1 MLADLEILNLPKV
14 SLETKELLPEY
25 SGIYYVVDENKLVW
39 YVGKAKNI
47 RKRWQGKS
55 HHRIYQLK
63 QLRHKNFN
71 IYYEK
76 VNSSQL
82 VLREKQQIEK
92 YSPHLNN
99 SPVKTK
105 KVRPTET
112 LLRETIAKIR
122 DFAFILGVE
131 PPRREVKDQIGID
144 WLIQE
149 QLLDLPIIHICLD
162 LTAFKSLFN
171 PQSLNEQEALIK
183 KIFSSRKAYASKWE
197 GFPKGYP
204 FMFRLYVNGFIIEI
218 NYLSFWT
225 ENYMIEIPKDYDYIK
240 IAQESIRALTLES
253 LVAIQSN
260 SLVRQKNKVQLQRLK
275 PYTSD
280 LIPLFF
286 NESVDTHSA
295 KKELEKISQDY
306 KTGKRGLGSRSRPI
320 RSRLIIDDFTTIDEL
335 LLRRRIDLNKYDRGN
350 AVSIKKRGQDRIGLY
365 INCFNLDSK
374 TPYKYGKTID
384 GSDVPS
390 YNSVVG
396 VLNNK
401 KVTYPSCKFDI
412 VYLLV
417 SVDKKAW
424 LLIEEYL
431 KDFATP
437 SKKFEN
443 KEGVTDKFYVS
454 PRKFIVPA
462 KINIKL
468 EKMRYSAWIPF
479 GMSVQYPTFEAAK
492 QEIKKRLK
500 DADLPG
506 LKLTFKKESI
516 AK

>member
-47 RKRWQGKS
+47 HKRWKGKS
-55 HHRIYQLK
+55 HHRIYQLQQLNHK
-63 QLRHKNFN
+63 QFY
-71 IYYEK
+71 IYYEQ
-76 VNSSQL
+76 VDLSQL
-82 VLREKQQIEK
+82 DKREKQQIEK
-92 YSPHLNN
+92 YNPHLNN

-131 PPRREVKDQIGID
+131 PPRREIKDKINIG

-149 QLLDLPIIHICLD
+149 RLLDLPIIHICLD
-162 LTAFKSLFN
+162 LTAFKTLFN
-171 PQSLNEQEALIK
+171 PQSFNEQEALIK

-204 FMFRLYVNGFIIEI
+204 FMFRLYVNGFIVEV

-225 ENYMIEIPKDYDYIK
+225 ENYKIEIPENYNYIK
-240 IAQESIRALTLES
+240 ISKESIKALTLES

-260 SLVRQKNKVQLQRLK
+260 SLIQQRSKVQLQRLK

-286 NESVDTHSA
+286 NESIDTQSA
-295 KKELEKISQDY
+295 KKELEKISKDY

-320 RSRLIIDDFTTIDEL
+320 KSKLINDDFTTIDDLL
-335 LLRRRIDLNKYDRGN
+335 LLRGIDIYKYDRGN
-350 AVSIKKRGQDRIGLY
+350 IITFKRGGRERIGLY
-365 INCFNLDSK
+365 IQCFNLDPQAPRKYSK
-374 TPYKYGKTID
+374 TIN
-384 GSDVPS
+384 GSEVPS
-390 YNSVVG
+390 YNSIVG
-396 VLNNK
+396 IINNK
-401 KVTYPSCKFDI
+401 KVTSPSYKFDR
-412 VYLLV
+412 VYLLA

-424 LLIEEYL
+424 LLVENYL
-431 KDFATP
+431 KDFATIH
-437 SKKFEN
+437 KKIN
-443 KEGVTDKFYVS
+443 NVEGVTDKFYVS

-462 KINIKL
+462 KVNIVLK
-468 EKMRYSAWIPF
+468 KMRYSVWIPF
-479 GMSVQYPTFEAAK
+479 GMNEQYPTFETAK
-492 QEIKKRLK
+492 QEIKKRLEE
-500 DADLPG
+500 ANLPG
-506 LKLTFKKESI
+506 LKLAFKKESI